1 MAVKG
6 EEFVG
11 ATRFS
16 EDDVRGTKKPEKMVD
31 NEWEVFEVKAVST
44 IQLCLSDEVMY
55 CNHGERISCRN
66 LDRLESWHISKSL
79 TNKLYFKQKLYEFK
93 MIKGVRSQK
102 LALFG
107 DLKCDQNTL
116 KYFGLKKLGFLFEVL

>member
-1 MAVKG
+1 VAVKG

-16 EDDVRGTKKPEKMVD
+16 KDDVRETKKPEKMVD

-93 MIKGVRSQK
+93 MIKGVRS
-102 LALFG
+102 
-107 DLKCDQNTL
+107 
-116 KYFGLKKLGFLFEVL
+116 